1 MRLMYILIL
10 LALNACSFA
19 SASGSVVINEV
30 ELDYIE
36 DDAEIQWVEI
46 YNNGEEEVDVS
57 GWAIMS
63 SDDRSRKEFIDEGTI
78 LSPGDFYLMYF
89 GEKWLSNYGAVIILE
104 DDFDHGVDRTI
115 SIYDSQ
121 EDGCA
126 WGKYP
131 DGESE
136 WMFMESTP
144 GAPNS
149 GVQCDV
155 TASKAVIFNME
166 GSVSGRGYVNL
177 QNRGAHPVGSSVISQ
192 EHE

>member
-1 MRLMYILIL
+1 MML
-10 LALNACSFA
+10 
-19 SASGSVVINEV
+19 
-30 ELDYIE
+30 
-36 DDAEIQWVEI
+36 IQWVEI
-46 YNNGEEEVDVS
+46 YNNGGEEVDMS

-63 SDDRSRKEFIDEGTI
+63 SDDLSRKEFIDEGTI

-104 DDFDHGVDRTI
+104 DDFDHEVDRTI